1 MQEAHIMKTF
11 TAQFA
16 DVPMTI
22 DAGGSTVLYPATAS
36 AGNSRDSSAA
46 NSRNNSVEHPADHGG
61 NLTAALVEAS
71 LHNEFKDSPAPKPG
85 ATYVSLQQHSKR
97 SGAGKVAT
105 VSSSSHPQD
114 AAPVTTAAAT
124 GGGWMSGLFSSFT
137 SHYSATAAPSQAQ
150 AVARQ
155 HRTPRKDS
163 THNSDASAAH
173 DTQHHFKPKEL
184 RPKLTQEQVSRRLDG
199 YLQQHQDHEQDRNLS
214 QQTVELT
221 PAKGHATEEG
231 EVQGEEGYT
240 VLSPSS
246 QAESLI
252 ALTPAVLYYCSCLI
266 SKMPGAH

>member
-1 MQEAHIMKTF
+1 MKTY

-16 DVPMTI
+16 DVPMTF

-36 AGNSRDSSAA
+36 TGNSRGSSAA
-46 NSRNNSVEHPADHGG
+46 NSRNNSLEHPADHGG
-61 NLTAALVEAS
+61 NITAALVEAS

-85 ATYVSLQQHSKR
+85 ASYVSLQQHSKR

-105 VSSSSHPQD
+105 VSSSSSSSSHPQD
-114 AAPVTTAAAT
+114 ATPVSTTAAT

-137 SHYSATAAPSQAQ
+137 SHYSASASPSQTH
-150 AVARQ
+150 AVAQQ
-155 HRTPRKDS
+155 HKASHKDA
-163 THNSDASAAH
+163 HAADPSAPH

-199 YLQQHQDHEQDRNLS
+199 YLQQQQDHEQDQNLS

-221 PAKGHATEEG
+221 PAKDHATEEG
-231 EVQGEEGYT
+231 EVEGEEGYT

-266 SKMPGAH
+266 SKMPGAR